1 VRRLDVVPFNRP
13 YVVGRE
19 FEYMQEAVEGL
30 HLSGDG
36 PFTKRCERR
45 VGELTGAGATL
56 LTHSC
61 TAALEMAALLLEIE
75 PGDEVVLPSFTFSSS
90 ANAFALRG
98 ATLVFVD
105 VRSDTLNLDEEQLEL
120 ALGPKTKAIVAVHY
134 AGVPCEMD
142 ALRTI
147 ADDAR
152 AFLVEDAAQALMSTY
167 RGRPLGAIGDLGA
180 VSFHETKNVISGEG
194 GALLVPEGTPWLER
208 AEIIREK
215 GTDRSKFFRGEVDR
229 YSWID
234 IGSSYIPSE
243 LNAAFLWAQLEAAE
257 TILQER
263 LRTWR
268 TYHEAFA
275 ELERRGLARRPIV
288 PSHCT
293 HNAHLYYLLL
303 EEATVASTLEALR
316 SNGVSA
322 VSHYVPLHTSR
333 AGLRHGRAVGEL
345 PHTLRASERLI
356 RLPLWVGMD
365 AATIDR
371 VVDAVYVVLDAPP
384 VVAGSARSRRGSQA

>member
-1 VRRLDVVPFNRP
+1 LDVVPFNRP
-13 YVVGRE
+13 HVVGRE
-19 FEYMQEAVEGL
+19 FAYMQQAVEGL

-45 VGELTGAGATL
+45 VSELTGAQRAL

-75 PGDEVVLPSFTFSSS
+75 PGDEVVLPSYTFSST

-98 ATLVFVD
+98 ARLVFID
-105 VRSDTLNLDEEQLEL
+105 VRPDTLNLDEEQVEL
-120 ALGPKTKAIVAVHY
+120 AVGPKTKAIVAVHY
-134 AGVPCEMD
+134 AGVACEMD
-142 ALRTI
+142 ALRSI
-147 ADDAR
+147 ADA
-152 AFLVEDAAQALMSTY
+152 AGASLVEDAAQGLMSTY

-194 GALLVPEGTPWLER
+194 GALLVPEDAPWLER

-215 GTDRSKFFRGEVDR
+215 GTDRSKFFRGEIDR

-234 IGSSYIPSE
+234 VGSSYVPSE
-243 LNAAFLWAQLEAAE
+243 LNAAFLWAQLEEAE
-257 TILQER
+257 GILEER

-268 TYHEAFA
+268 AYHEAFA
-275 ELERRGLARRPIV
+275 ELEQRGVARRPVV
-288 PSHCT
+288 PEHCS

-303 EEATVASTLEALR
+303 ESVEVAQTLEELR
-316 SNGVSA
+316 LHGVSA
-322 VSHYVPLHTSR
+322 VSHYVPLHSSR
-333 AGLRHGRAVGEL
+333 AGRRHGRQVGEL
-345 PHTLRASERLI
+345 PHTLRASESLI

-365 AATIDR
+365 DGIIER
-371 VVDAVYVVLDAPP
+371 VVDAVYRVLGSGRLA
-384 VVAGSARSRRGSQA
+384 AGAAQSGRESSA